1 MCVPRGQS
9 DRGADADVAAAAADV
24 ASHGGIDVS
33 VAGVGILGQ
42 QSRGGHDLA
51 GLAVAALHDLKFAPG
66 VLDALA
72 GRGIANCFDG
82 DNFPPASSAT
92 GVTQERV
99 GPAYA
104 QREFWLI
111 LALCVLHQ
119 DTSIWVVED
128 LLRSLIIMVNIVSF
142 PSCPR
147 QSGVAT
153 LSWSRTLSPLFS
165 PFTL

>member
-1 MCVPRGQS
+1 VGIAVCVPRGQS

-99 GPAYA
+99 GPAQQHLRA
-104 QREFWLI
+104 AR
-111 LALCVLHQ
+111 VLV
-119 DTSIWVVED
+119 D
-128 LLRSLIIMVNIVSF
+128 
-142 PSCPR
+142 
-147 QSGVAT
+147 
-153 LSWSRTLSPLFS
+153 LSPLRAS
-165 PFTL
+165 PGYLDLGSGGPSA